1 MIEDYDIYQFFL
13 KEKLRYIMEGLTI
26 TVILGYL
33 FYKSIFG
40 IIFLCPLVFWYC
52 KKKKAELAKKRKWK
66 LNLEFRDG
74 INSLAAALSAG
85 YSVEHAFVEA
95 VKDLKKM
102 YPQGAMIVR
111 EFAYI
116 VNQIQMNI
124 TVENALNNFGRR
136 SGVEDIISFA
146 DVFSTAKRTGG
157 NLVQIIKTTVNQ
169 IGNKL
174 EVKRE
179 IMAMIAGKKFEA
191 TIMKFVPAGILWFM
205 SATSPD
211 LLKPLYHN
219 PAGIII
225 MTILLGG
232 YLYTS
237 RLIDKIINIEV

>member
-1 MIEDYDIYQFFL
+1 MIEDYDVYRFSL

-26 TVILGYL
+26 AFILGYL

-40 IIFLCPLVFWYC
+40 IILLCPLVFWHC
-52 KKKKAELAKKRKWK
+52 KKKKEELAKMRKWK

-85 YSVEHAFVEA
+85 YSVEHAFAEA

-102 YPQGAMIVR
+102 YPQGAMIIR
-111 EFAYI
+111 EFTYI
-116 VNQIQMNI
+116 VNQIRMNI

-157 NLVQIIKTTVNQ
+157 NLVQIIKTTANQ

-191 TIMKFVPAGILWFM
+191 TVMKFVPAGVLWFM

-225 MTILLGG
+225 MTVLLGG

-237 RLIDKIINIEV
+237 RLTDKIINIEV